1 MNLRALDMDTQ
12 SSRMILIEQTPLP
25 IIKIADFSKLE
36 NKLGTVSRYILFIIF
51 KIQTNNIFRLGLIRQ
66 REEKK
71 IKTVSGY
78 KCPLRYIATY
88 P

>member
-1 MNLRALDMDTQ
+1 MNVRALDMDTQ

-71 IKTVSGY
+71 
-78 KCPLRYIATY
+78 R
-88 P
+88 